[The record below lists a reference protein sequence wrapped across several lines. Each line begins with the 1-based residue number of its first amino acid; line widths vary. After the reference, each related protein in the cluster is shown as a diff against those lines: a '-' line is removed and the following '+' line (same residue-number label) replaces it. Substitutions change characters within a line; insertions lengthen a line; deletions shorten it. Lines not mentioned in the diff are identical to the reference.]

1 MLSTVSK
8 IQFITEPRS
17 SFRAAAT
24 VKNETVGSFDS
35 TQILIARK
43 WAAPDELQAEMIV
56 PTGWAL
62 DHLPNKDGSSFTR
75 RARYVSVAA
84 PTGRVMIFLLTEADL
99 EEMDDE
105 HSRLSIKG
113 SSPEA
118 WLTSVPSTV
127 NHADEQLLPQHTPTV
142 ADLVRLAARQ
152 YSLAWDEETSGGVAF
167 RDLPIISTNDAYIVT
182 PEDTAYYGQLTSL
195 ERISTSFTDGKPA
208 AEITDVS
215 GVDDRPWPAPLGDQL
230 FKLLDGF
237 PYTLAKSDQGATVE
251 YRSEFELQLAPT
263 SSPYDDGC
271 LWWRWQVHPREDDQI
286 VYISRQSG
294 SITGS
299 STLHMTAANT
309 DALVYPPDY
318 SNADGNTIAR
328 RSQARFSSS
337 TPVPGPWSSVT
348 VKAAESGA
356 AKPETIDAAQA
367 FKQAAAEK
375 AGFEP
380 AVTIDCTANG
390 DSESLRDE
398 TYRIRPG
405 VTAALR
411 FSNAVLKFAVEE
423 VDYSYAETGWSIS
436 IPLTIRTNHVDFTY
450 YGDDSYDEYSPDDS
464 FESPGDAPEP
474 PEPPVPPEPGLKA
487 GKVNWIAGRYSSA
500 YDAPE
505 LLIRTEDGK
514 LYASTEWRGDVG
526 FDHESLKLVR
536 PVPLD
541 PEIVNSLI
549 TTEYTGGLLR
559 AKGHDRD
566 FWVVSFPASQDEPTV
581 KHGLTPEGEKVIT
594 GSSTGAWIMTDQ
606 CAYET
611 SGDSELTLTP
621 VESYPM
627 IGTERVIQAGDH
639 YIFVGKKQLW
649 GWSPNGNS
657 APVSL
662 GLARGGGWKQII
674 ATDDGQHVI
683 AIDGEGA
690 RIGGK
695 EPTGVLE
702 GVVGAAGR
710 SPAYFLWKD
719 DASHTLLVYEHG
731 YLSDPITLQLPFTPS
746 SAIVSSYPTQTDNY
760 SGVIFYGEGGAV
772 YLHKKTDDA
781 WEQTTL
787 TTDAVLA
794 ACGAGTPESTI
805 LCTANGAIVGAGT
818 VAQSTLTNKKVV
830 SCAGRAGLSFNRT
843 NVLVAV
849 LVTETGEALTV
860 TQQIDGSYLTDALVS
875 SGAKQALGLRWPC
888 LYVVSDNA
896 AWQVDSSSPIYEG
909 GITGASFDEKRGYLT
924 LTLESGDAARYYPGW
939 LTRTGDEQPAEPLAM
954 VTHHVLPITLTNGSF
969 WGSAGEGWVGET
981 SCSYTLPGINGSLK
995 SADGVSKSIW
1005 VTDDGD
1011 AYWMSVYWLGDS
1023 NLNNSASVFLRPIK
1037 LDGSGYCGGAVL
1049 SSDNGPVF
1057 HFRAI
1062 AWRADGSYRL
1072 FYIQDG
1078 SELGPDPVPEI
1089 KSSGSDLHFDTEE
1102 KVLGVIDNDPY
1113 YGTSRLYTTKAKY
1126 SYNGSVDSALEPEL
1140 LVEPITSVAKWQ
1152 YRKVARAK
1160 NDGQLVSLDDTW
1172 SDDSGTRY
1180 YRLTGFTGTVLE
1192 DLSASD
1198 DLLVT
1203 TDGYWSRARL
1213 DQGQI
1218 IYEKVPV
1225 AAADGPLGT
1234 PLSDSSGGPIVTTT
1248 GIWTTGYPVGSDERS
1263 IYKTDEQPPEPPTG
1277 CWRPTNE
1284 HYYGPSII
1292 STAGGLYSYSYNTD
1306 SNRKLKKFSGEQPKA
1321 DLKVVGANLPTV
1333 LTASGELWM
1342 IRNGRAFRAEGDY
1355 SKYNTLLVGNP
1366 LTVATGDDG
1375 ALAFY
1380 AVEAPKPLPCLMVGD
1395 TFYPAP
1401 PATGGLQDTS
1411 DSKIYSRAG
1420 DATSAAACLYTVN
1433 GTRLGEVAIFSSGI
1447 KGDVIDGESAGSV
1460 IVTTKAGY
1468 TMSAAIVGGEPGEII
1483 TIPRGDIKYYEFIN
1497 KHLDTDLVAVIRQY
1511 GSSKPEAYYQNDT
1524 YEMVWSTITDLPASE
1539 ITGWW
1544 PADQGSDAK
1553 VVSFKDGSCWLLKSG
1568 GSGQPPAC
1576 RQVWAAGTGEPTD
1589 VGVYNYF
1596 PGLVISPDGSSVTQ
1610 LTGITGFMVFTA
1622 PEGKELVACKGETIL
1637 GSDGTIYGLPN
1648 DGSRELWASEDDRF
1662 YKPDGEAAL

>member
-24 VKNETVGSFDS
+24 AKNETVGTFDA
-35 TQILIARK
+35 TQVLIARK
-43 WAAPDELQAEMIV
+43 WAAPDELQAEMTV

-99 EEMDDE
+99 EELDDE

-127 NHADEQLLPQHTPTV
+127 NHADEQLLPQTTPTV
-142 ADLVRLAARQ
+142 ADWVRLAARQ

-182 PEDTAYYGQLTSL
+182 PEDTAYYGNLTSL
-195 ERISTSFTDGKPA
+195 ERISTAFTDGKPA
-208 AEITDVS
+208 AELTDVS
-215 GVDDRPWPAPLGDQL
+215 GVDDRQWPAPLGDQL

-263 SSPYDDGC
+263 TSPYGDGT
-271 LWWRWQVHPREDDQI
+271 LWWRWQVHPREDDQV

-299 STLHMTAANT
+299 STLHMTSANT

-318 SNADGNTIAR
+318 SNANGDTIAR

-337 TPVPGPWSSVT
+337 TPAPGPWSSVT
-348 VKAAESGA
+348 VKAADSGA
-356 AKPETIDAAQA
+356 AKPETIDSTQA

-398 TYRIRPG
+398 TYKIRPG

-411 FSNAVLKFAVEE
+411 FSNAVLRFAVEE

-450 YGDDSYDEYSPDDS
+450 YGDESYDEYAPDDS
-464 FESPGDAPEP
+464 FQGPGDTPEP
-474 PEPPVPPEPGLKA
+474 PEPPEPPTPGLHA
-487 GKVNWIAGRYSSA
+487 GNVDWIAGRYSSA
-500 YDAPE
+500 YGAPE

-514 LYASTEWRGDVG
+514 LYASPEWKGDAG
-526 FDHESLKLVR
+526 ENPNWLTLVK
-536 PVPLD
+536 PVPLE
-541 PEIVNSLI
+541 PEIVNNLV
-549 TTEYTGGLLR
+549 TTDYTGGLLR

-566 FWVVSFPASQDEPTV
+566 FWVITFPGSQNEPTV
-581 KHGLTPEGEKVIT
+581 KHGLTPDGEKVIT
-594 GSSTGAWIMTDQ
+594 GSSTGSWIMTDQ

-611 SGDSELTLTP
+611 SGGSELTLTP

-627 IGTERVIQAGDH
+627 IGTEKIIQAGDY

-649 GWSPNGNS
+649 KWYPNGNKG
-657 APVSL
+657 PWSL
-662 GLARGGGWKQII
+662 GLARGGGWKQVT
-674 ATDDGQHVI
+674 ATGDGRYVI

-695 EPTGVLE
+695 PPTGVLE
-702 GVVGAAGR
+702 GVVGAAGN
-710 SPAYFLWKD
+710 SPVYFLWKN
-719 DASHTLLVYEHG
+719 DASHTLLVYEHDLD
-731 YLSDPITLQLPFTPS
+731 YDPTTLQLPFTPS
-746 SAIVSSYPTQTDNY
+746 AAIVSSYPTQTDNY
-760 SGVIFYGEGGAV
+760 SGVIFYGNGGAA
-772 YLHKKTDDA
+772 YLHKNTDDT
-781 WEQTTL
+781 WEQTTI

-794 ACGAGTPESTI
+794 ACGAGTPGSTI

-843 NVLVAV
+843 NTIVAV
-849 LVTETGEALTV
+849 LVTEAGEVLTV
-860 TQQIDGSYLTDALVS
+860 TQQIDGSYVTDTLVS

-888 LYVVSDNA
+888 LYVVGDNA
-896 AWQVDSSSPIYEG
+896 AWQVDSSTPIYEG
-909 GITGASFDEKRGYLT
+909 GITGASFDERRGYLT
-924 LTLESGDAARYYPGW
+924 LTLENGDAARYYPGW

-969 WGSAGEGWVGET
+969 WGSAGEGWTGEP
-981 SCSYTLPGINGSLK
+981 SCAYTLPGLDDGLK
-995 SADGVSKSIW
+995 TADGVSKTIW
-1005 VTDDGD
+1005 VTDAGD
-1011 AYWMSVYWLGDS
+1011 AYWISAYWLGDS
-1023 NLNNSASVFLRPIK
+1023 SFNDSASIFLRPIK
-1037 LDGSGYCGGAVL
+1037 LDGYDYSGGAVL
-1049 SSDNGPVF
+1049 DQDISAVY
-1057 HFRAI
+1057 HYWAI
-1062 AWRADGSYRL
+1062 AWKADGSYRI
-1072 FYIQDG
+1072 FKISDG
-1078 SELGPDPVPEI
+1078 GDLGPSPAPDIE
-1089 KSSGSDLHFDTEE
+1089 SSGSDLHFDPEE
-1102 KVLGVIDNDPY
+1102 TVLGVID
-1113 YGTSRLYTTKAKY
+1113 GKLYTNNACY
-1126 SYNGSVDSALEPEL
+1126 SYNGSVDSALQPEL

-1160 NDGQLVSLDDTW
+1160 SDGQLVSLDDTW
-1172 SDDSGTRY
+1172 SDGSGTRY
-1180 YRLTGFTGTVLE
+1180 YRLTGFTGTVLD
-1192 DLSASD
+1192 DLSASS

-1203 TDGYWSRARL
+1203 TDGYWRVKSM
-1213 DQGQI
+1213 DNGQI
-1218 IYEKVPV
+1218 VYEKVPV

-1234 PLSDSSGGPIVTTT
+1234 PLSDSSGEPIVTTT
-1248 GIWTTGYPVGSDERS
+1248 GLWTYGYPVGSDERS
-1263 IYKTDEQPPEPPTG
+1263 IYKIDDQTPEPPTG
-1277 CWRPTNE
+1277 CWRPTNQ
-1284 HYYGPSII
+1284 YYSGPSII
-1292 STAGGLYSYSYNTD
+1292 STANGLYYYSY
-1306 SNRKLKKFSGEQPKA
+1306 RLKHKLKKFSGEHPKEG
-1321 DLKVVGANLPTV
+1321 LKVVGGSSPAV
-1333 LTASGELWM
+1333 ITAGGELWM
-1342 IRNGRAFRAEGDY
+1342 LKQTGSAFRVEGDY
-1355 SKYNTLLVGNP
+1355 SAYNTLIEPGTGSRI
-1366 LTVATGDDG
+1366 TVATGDEG

-1401 PATGGLQDTS
+1401 PATGGLQDPS
-1411 DSKIYSRAG
+1411 DSNIYSRAG
-1420 DATSAAACLYTVN
+1420 DSTSAAACLYTVN
-1433 GTRLGEVAIFSSGI
+1433 GTRLGETSIFSSGI

-1460 IVTTKAGY
+1460 IVTTKTGY

-1483 TIPRGDIKYYEFIN
+1483 TVPRGEDKYYEFIN
-1497 KHLDTDLVAVIRQY
+1497 QHLDPDLVAVIRQH
-1511 GSSKPEAYYQNDT
+1511 GSSKPEAYYQNDS
-1524 YEMVWSTITDLPASE
+1524 YEMVWSTLTELPASE

-1544 PADQGSDAK
+1544 PADQGSDTK
-1553 VVSFKDGSCWLLKSG
+1553 VMSFKDGSCWLLESV
-1568 GSGQPPAC
+1568 GSGQPPTC
-1576 RQVWAAGTGEPTD
+1576 TQIWAAGTGEPTD
-1589 VGVYNYF
+1589 VGVANYH
-1596 PGLVISPDGSSVTQ
+1596 PVLVISPDGSSVTKIS
-1610 LTGITGFMVFTA
+1610 TDMAVFTA

-1662 YKPDGEAAL
+1662 YKPDSETAL